1 MFARSIALAVILSVM
16 TGCGPV
22 LREVRHPGGYPGYL
36 LDKRTFDASRSKQL
50 QLFRAA
56 LIMAMAA
63 RMGTATIRDGKD
75 ADAFV
80 DYLAASADE
89 INYTAAN
96 IYPVQP
102 PRVESLPLAGIDLPC
117 AVTNRSNPNSPTSA
131 KQAEQA
137 EQAAVEASAPA
148 IPCAGGYYSL
158 FESDMPMMEARIL
171 RLMLAALPEDRVR
184 SFLQDVQKG
193 NILSAGWNAIK
204 AAAETTG
211 GLHRATGVY
220 RSGLELVAANMDVC
234 RPESDVDKRRR
245 ETAKEASRAPD
256 FAMTN
261 QEKSTVW
268 NAAECLGLP
277 HDQLVGDSNEAV
289 GANLGATVSRAT
301 FHAIMRI
308 ARTACVRL
316 QINTDAVPIDK
327 IDQRFLE
334 RMERCRVVAFDPRLR
349 PGVIIPPAPAALSGV
364 AVTTG
369 N

>member
-1 MFARSIALAVILSVM
+1 MFARCVALAVILSFM
-16 TGCGPV
+16 TGCGPI

-80 DYLAASADE
+80 DYLVASADE

-102 PRVESLPLAGIDLPC
+102 PWVGSLPPPGIDLPC
-117 AVTNRSNPNSPTSA
+117 AVTNRSNPISPTSA
-131 KQAEQA
+131 KQAEQS
-137 EQAAVEASAPA
+137 AVEASAPA

-220 RSGLELVAANMDVC
+220 RSGLELVAANMNVC

-245 ETAKEASRAPD
+245 EKAKEADITAV
-256 FAMTN
+256 FAITN

-277 HDQLVGDSNEAV
+277 HDQLLGDSNEAV
-289 GANLGATVSRAT
+289 GGDLGSTVSRTT

-316 QINTDAVPIDK
+316 QINSDAVPIDK

-349 PGVIIPPAPAALSGV
+349 PGIIIPPAPAAPSGV